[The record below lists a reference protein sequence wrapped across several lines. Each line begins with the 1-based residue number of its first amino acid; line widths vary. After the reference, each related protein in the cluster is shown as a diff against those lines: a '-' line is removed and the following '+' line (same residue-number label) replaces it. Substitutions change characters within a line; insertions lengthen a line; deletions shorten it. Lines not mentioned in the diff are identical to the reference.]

1 MKTTKTSL
9 MAWAL
14 AAACAANAA
23 ELSIE
28 GRYFLSNAVQASL
41 ETTCEVKF
49 YGTSNASDSLFAT
62 NGVRFA
68 TDVNGY
74 FVLHASTPDSVDL
87 PDTFWVGVKP
97 AGRNEISPRFRVAPV
112 PFAFASDEAQL
123 ISTDK
128 EFELAGT
135 ATIDR
140 LDVSG
145 DVETEDFVVMA
156 NSVIKTKN
164 LKLDSAKIKSI
175 TIPNAG
181 ILGLFNA
188 KGATPSFDYDK
199 VSSEKAASVET
210 HIDDSGSWY
219 TYDHARDKSLECS
232 YTFEGDGF
240 LLVAIKAEPKRCPA
254 PRLSVRVGGTVI
266 YNRAVGGDMGGVVKR
281 FMTVPY
287 RSGEEVS
294 LKLTASG
301 GGIAIPFGEQDY
313 YRANIGVKLQLV
325 KFGRD

>member
-49 YGTSNASDSLFAT
+49 YGTSNAPDSLFAT

-112 PFAFASDEAQL
+112 PFAFAADEAQL
-123 ISTDK
+123 LSTDR
-128 EFELAGT
+128 ELELAGV
-135 ATIDR
+135 ATIER
-140 LDVSG
+140 LAVSG
-145 DVETEDFVVMA
+145 DVEAENFVVTA
-156 NSVIKTKN
+156 NSVLRAKN
-164 LKLDSAKIKSI
+164 LQLDSAKVTSLSMPK
-175 TIPNAG
+175 AG

-188 KGATPSFDYDK
+188 KGATPSFDYD
-199 VSSEKAASVET
+199 SFSAEKQASVEAR
-210 HIDDSGSWY
+210 IESSGSFI
-219 TYDHARDKSLECS
+219 THDHSRDRSVDCS
-232 YTFEGDGF
+232 YTFNGDGF
-240 LLVAIKAEPKRCPA
+240 LLVAIKADPKQCPA
-254 PRLSVRVGGTVI
+254 SKLSVKIGGTTV
-266 YNRAVGGDMGGVVKR
+266 YDRTVGTDKGGVVKR

-287 RSGEEVS
+287 RSGEPVS
-294 LKLTASG
+294 IKLTAVG
-301 GGIAIPFGEQDY
+301 GGEIPFRQQDS
-313 YRANIGVKLQLV
+313 YRSNIGVKLQLV
-325 KFGRD
+325 KFGRN

>member
-49 YGTSNASDSLFAT
+49 YGTPNASDSLFAT

-112 PFAFASDEAQL
+112 PFACAADEAQL
-123 ISTDK
+123 LSTDR
-128 EFELAGT
+128 ELELAGV
-135 ATIDR
+135 ATIER
-140 LDVSG
+140 LAVSG
-145 DVETEDFVVMA
+145 DVEAENFVVTA
-156 NSVIKTKN
+156 NSVLRAMN
-164 LKLDSAKIKSI
+164 LQLDSAKVTSLSMPK
-175 TIPNAG
+175 AG

-188 KGATPSFDYDK
+188 KGATPSFDYD
-199 VSSEKAASVET
+199 SFSAEKQASVEAK
-210 HIDDSGSWY
+210 IESSGAFFIH
-219 TYDHARDKSLECS
+219 DHSKDKSEDYS
-232 YTFEGDGF
+232 YTFNGDGF
-240 LLVAIKAEPKRCPA
+240 LLIAIKSDSKKCPA
-254 PRLSVRVGGTVI
+254 SKLSAKIGGTTI
-266 YNRAVGGDMGGVVKR
+266 YDRAVGTDKGGVVKR

-287 RSGEEVS
+287 RSGEEVK
-294 LKLTASG
+294 LKLTAVG
-301 GGIAIPFGEQDY
+301 GGEIPFREQDSY
-313 YRANIGVKLQLV
+313 KSNIGVKLQLV
-325 KFGRD
+325 KFGRN